1 MLNGDDGTPVEM
13 AQYAD
18 RSVQI
23 TGTFGAA
30 GTVVMEGSLDGNNYA
45 TLTDPQGN
53 ALSFTTAKIE
63 CISELVRYILPRVTG
78 GDGTTSLTVTA
89 LLKR

>member
-1 MLNGDDGTPVEM
+1 V
-13 AQYAD
+13 
-18 RSVQI
+18 
-23 TGTFGAA
+23 
-30 GTVVMEGSLDGNNYA
+30 
-45 TLTDPQGN
+45 TDPQGN

-63 CISELVRYILPRVTG
+63 CISELVRYIRPRVTG